1 MLMCRSRKAKS
12 ELESLIHF
20 KDWAYSSDEIELL
33 GQRLDRAR
41 KMVKSAKRPWAQNY
55 WTMIEQT
62 LLRKWKQSVRL
73 QEIGLRQVT
82 KQSPQPP
89 IDYSWWEGSVEM
101 GLQMPLFSNIA
112 DMLTDRFG
120 YTTNNLDRA
129 WEMARNESLQKARQ
143 GLG

>member
-1 MLMCRSRKAKS
+1 
-12 ELESLIHF
+12 
-20 KDWAYSSDEIELL
+20 
-33 GQRLDRAR
+33 
-41 KMVKSAKRPWAQNY
+41 
-55 WTMIEQT
+55 
-62 LLRKWKQSVRL
+62 
-73 QEIGLRQVT
+73 
-82 KQSPQPP
+82 
-89 IDYSWWEGSVEM
+89 M

>member
-1 MLMCRSRKAKS
+1 
-12 ELESLIHF
+12 
-20 KDWAYSSDEIELL
+20 
-33 GQRLDRAR
+33 
-41 KMVKSAKRPWAQNY
+41 MVKSAKRPWAQNY

-62 LLRKWKQSVRL
+62 LLRKWRQSVRL